1 MATRFDDNGKP
12 LPPKSRK
19 PITRQQKAM
28 QNKAK
33 EAKALKVYERLRKDG
48 VWI

>member
-28 QNKAK
+28 QDKAK
-33 EAKALKVYERLRKDG
+33 AAKIEKVYTRLRADG